1 MKDFIF
7 KHNVDGK
14 HKVIEID
21 ADMMEQGI
29 LKVLRTVATFDYWHE
44 AMVCTKALN
53 EDGRGIRCED
63 HKEQVAA
70 LRAAVKHHSTRA
82 TELERER
89 DHLREELDQ
98 DDDDPMS
105 YAEGLEF

>member
-29 LKVLRTVATFDYWHE
+29 LKVLRTVATFDDWHE

-53 EDGRGIRCED
+53 D
-63 HKEQVAA
+63 AA
-70 LRAAVKHHSTRA
+70 
-82 TELERER
+82 E
-89 DHLREELDQ
+89 